1 MTVPV
6 RADSDPVACVLQVL
20 QDNRGGTEA
29 ESPRDRGQSE
39 AGQGAM
45 TQVLHWWDILSAGF
59 RVHVRITKCIL
70 QNPSGTLTQ
79 KTHL

>member
-1 MTVPV
+1 M

-20 QDNRGGTEA
+20 QDNRGGMEA
-29 ESPRDRGQSE
+29 KSPQDRGQSE
-39 AGQGAM
+39 VGQGAM

-59 RVHVRITKCIL
+59 CVYVRTTKCIL

-79 KTHL
+79 KIHL